1 MNLQSIV
8 KNIYDKLSNT
18 QLIVKN
24 WAIIDDQLYKTLKN
38 KVTITAIGNLEI
50 NKYNEL
56 TCLLESKKN
65 FYFIKWNSKFIS
77 IAQGESEYKLLL
89 QIVNIFAINTNAIL
103 NTDSNK
109 TESLKE
115 ILKIIGF
122 KLNKK
127 AKRDLEFFT

>member
-8 KNIYDKLSNT
+8 KNIYDKLNNT
-18 QLIVKN
+18 KYIVKN
-24 WAIIDDQLYKTLKN
+24 WAIIDDVLYNSLKN
-38 KVTITAIGNLEI
+38 KVTITGIGNLEI

-89 QIVNIFAINTNAIL
+89 QIVNIFAINTESIL
-103 NTDSNK
+103 NTETSK
-109 TESLKE
+109 VASLKE
-115 ILKIIGF
+115 ILEVIGF

-127 AKRDLEFFT
+127 AKKDLEFFT